1 MNSRINS
8 LIYVLGEIFSRV
20 VKFLGTL
27 LIARLVG
34 ASGFGIISYL
44 SSVSQYFGFLDFGYT
59 TFVLSESN
67 RSVNKYNYFKI
78 QSIRTIT
85 ALIGSLCFII
95 LVLFLTN
102 DLLYRFVAIVF
113 SVIIIA
119 QAWNSNW
126 IFTAS
131 GNARISGITRM
142 SDGVFF
148 ISFAVFLWIIKS
160 NNNIPLAAC
169 ATLIGMLSVA
179 ILSNSFGVI
188 KINKSQDEH
197 TNYKFKFIIKKSFP
211 LSLSMLL
218 ITAYNTVDT
227 LILQFYWGSKIV
239 GAYSIAYKIVQF
251 FISIGTI
258 YAQSLVPYF
267 RNFIDNDDWS
277 SISKIIEYG
286 FVIIAF
292 LSAPLIFTVYN
303 LRYLVL
309 LIFGSSFLLASSTFP
324 ILILSVPMITAYALL
339 NSILIASQRSN
350 IIIKITLIGV
360 ILDTVVSILMI
371 PKYGM
376 VGGGVATLF
385 CEFAILVAE
394 ILMLKKFINFSNII
408 FNVKILKIILISLIS
423 ELIYLGIKMNF
434 NIWINE
440 LFFLIFYFVVVI
452 LIIKDIRNGLVQIYS
467 YIKKKTKL

>member
-197 TNYKFKFIIKKSFP
+197 TNYKFKFIIK
-211 LSLSMLL
+211 
-218 ITAYNTVDT
+218 
-227 LILQFYWGSKIV
+227 
-239 GAYSIAYKIVQF
+239 
-251 FISIGTI
+251 
-258 YAQSLVPYF
+258 
-267 RNFIDNDDWS
+267 
-277 SISKIIEYG
+277 
-286 FVIIAF
+286 F
-292 LSAPLIFTVYN
+292 LNPT
-303 LRYLVL
+303 
-309 LIFGSSFLLASSTFP
+309 
-324 ILILSVPMITAYALL
+324 
-339 NSILIASQRSN
+339 
-350 IIIKITLIGV
+350 III
-360 ILDTVVSILMI
+360 
-371 PKYGM
+371 
-376 VGGGVATLF
+376 F
-385 CEFAILVAE
+385 
-394 ILMLKKFINFSNII
+394 
-408 FNVKILKIILISLIS
+408 
-423 ELIYLGIKMNF
+423 
-434 NIWINE
+434 
-440 LFFLIFYFVVVI
+440 
-452 LIIKDIRNGLVQIYS
+452 
-467 YIKKKTKL
+467 